1 MGDSEAISPIE
12 LAILGRI
19 ISDKHGDGALGLA
32 DYQALYPGHE
42 ELIAAAYAKFTAAAD
57 NPRTTTSAAGEH
69 ADPETP
75 RMPVTPPS
83 PTPLPE

>member
-1 MGDSEAISPIE
+1 MGDSEAVSPIE

-19 ISDKHGDGALGLA
+19 ISDNDGDGALSLA
-32 DYQALYPGHE
+32 NYQAIYPGHE
-42 ELIAAAYAKFTAAAD
+42 AVIAAAYAKFTAASD
-57 NPRTTTSAAGEH
+57 KPRHLPQQH
-69 ADPETP
+69 ANSQFS